1 MKKALSIVLIL
12 TVLLVFSGCSKSG
25 SMPENLNLE
34 NFVSTVSF
42 NEGENKIS
50 GIICCP
56 EDQEVSFTVT
66 EPENIKGIV
75 FSVKGG
81 ETYVTYGG
89 VQIPIE
95 NSGTL
100 FESKKGIDN
109 LFEIILSCFS
119 NPPKK
124 AINSQYKAKYSLG
137 EAVITLDK
145 SNHVASFR
153 TEKYNYIF
161 TGMSESA

>member
-1 MKKALSIVLIL
+1 MKKTLSIVLIL
-12 TVLLVFSGCSKSG
+12 TVLFIFFGCSKSD
-25 SMPENLNLE
+25 SAPENLNLE
-34 NFVSTVSF
+34 NLVSTVSF
-42 NEGENKIS
+42 NEGENKIT

-56 EDQEVSFTVT
+56 EDHNVSFTVT
-66 EPENIKGIV
+66 EPKSIKGTT
-75 FSVKGG
+75 FSIKDG
-81 ETYVTYGG
+81 ETYVTYDG

-100 FESKKGIDN
+100 FESQKGIDN

-119 NPPKK
+119 NPPQK

-145 SNHVASFR
+145 SGQVASIR
-153 TEKYNYIF
+153 AEKYNYIF

>member
-12 TVLLVFSGCSKSG
+12 TVLFIFFGCSKSD
-25 SMPENLNLE
+25 SAPENLNLE
-34 NFVSTVSF
+34 NLVSTVSF
-42 NEGENKIS
+42 NEGENKIT

-56 EDQEVSFTVT
+56 EDHNVSFTVT
-66 EPENIKGIV
+66 EPKSIKGTT
-75 FSVKGG
+75 FSIKDG
-81 ETYVTYGG
+81 ETYVTYDG

-100 FESKKGIDN
+100 FESQKGIDN

-119 NPPKK
+119 NPPHT

-145 SNHVASFR
+145 SGQVASIR
-153 TEKYNYIF
+153 AEKYNYIF

>member
-1 MKKALSIVLIL
+1 M
-12 TVLLVFSGCSKSG
+12 
-25 SMPENLNLE
+25 
-34 NFVSTVSF
+34 SF
-42 NEGENKIS
+42 NEGENKIT

-56 EDQEVSFTVT
+56 EDHNVSFTVT
-66 EPENIKGIV
+66 EPKSIKGTT
-75 FSVKGG
+75 FSIKDG
-81 ETYVTYGG
+81 ETYVTYDG

-100 FESKKGIDN
+100 FESQKGIDN

-119 NPPKK
+119 NPPQK

-145 SNHVASFR
+145 SGQVASIR
-153 TEKYNYIF
+153 AEKYNYIF